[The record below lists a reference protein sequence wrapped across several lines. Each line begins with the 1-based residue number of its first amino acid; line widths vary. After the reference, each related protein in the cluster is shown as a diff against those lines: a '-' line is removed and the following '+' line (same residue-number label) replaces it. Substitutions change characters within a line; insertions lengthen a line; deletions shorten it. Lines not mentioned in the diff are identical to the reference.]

1 MGTKTK
7 HANKL
12 AKKLTITPAQSAAIS
27 LAGIAGKFQ
36 KLKDLRAQINKLKVL
51 YQQHDALMEE
61 ILPLLIEVQ
70 ADKFIVHR
78 EFTLGNQTYRVS
90 PYFYDEKKSKLTAK
104 VWKSTAF
111 EAVAV
116 E

>member
-1 MGTKTK
+1 MATKTK
-7 HANKL
+7 KANKL
-12 AKKLTITPAQSAAIS
+12 ANKLTITPATS

-36 KLKDLRAQINKLKVL
+36 KLKDLRAKINSLKTL

-61 ILPLLIEVQ
+61 LLPLLIEVQ

-78 EFTLGNQTYRVS
+78 EFKLGTKTYRVS

>member
-1 MGTKTK
+1 MATKTK
-7 HANKL
+7 RSNKL
-12 AKKLTITPAQSAAIS
+12 SKKITINPTNS
-27 LAGIAGKFQ
+27 LAGINSKF
-36 KLKDLRAQINKLKVL
+36 KELKELRAQINKLKTL
-51 YQQHDALMEE
+51 YQRHDALMEE
-61 ILPLLIEVQ
+61 LLPLFIEVQ
-70 ADKFIVHR
+70 SDKFIVHR
-78 EFTLGNQTYRVS
+78 EFKLGSKTYRVA